1 MKILYQNR
9 IMNLSQTLP
18 LILVLLTFSCVK
30 NTEVLPEEELSVE
43 EQKWRDQNLKSYE
56 FTLQISCF
64 CIREYTLPKRVVVQN
79 NEVVQA
85 DDTPYEELNDSAIQ
99 TIDGYF
105 DFIRETRKQN
115 PDEEK
120 ITYDTNLGYPTYIFF
135 DISYQMADEEIRYT
149 ISELI
154 PSIY

>member
-1 MKILYQNR
+1 
-9 IMNLSQTLP
+9 MNLSQTLP

-43 EQKWRDQNLKSYE
+43 EQKWRDQNLASYE

-79 NEVVQA
+79 NEVVQV
-85 DDTPYEELNDSAIQ
+85 DDTPYKEFNDSAIQ

-115 PDEEK
+115 PDEEE
-120 ITYDTNLGYPTYIFF
+120 ITYDTDLGYPTYIFF

-154 PSIY
+154 PSI

>member
-43 EQKWRDQNLKSYE
+43 EQKWRDQNLESYE

-79 NEVVQA
+79 NEVVQV

-154 PSIY
+154 PSI

>member
-43 EQKWRDQNLKSYE
+43 EQKWRDQNLESYE

-79 NEVVQA
+79 NEVVQV
-85 DDTPYEELNDSAIQ
+85 DGTPYEELNDSAIQ

-115 PDEEK
+115 PDEEE
-120 ITYDTNLGYPTYIFF
+120 ITYDTDLGYPTYIFF

-154 PSIY
+154 PSI

>member
-9 IMNLSQTLP
+9 IMNLSQTLS

-79 NEVVQA
+79 NEVVQV

-115 PDEEK
+115 PDEEE
-120 ITYDTNLGYPTYIFF
+120 IIYDTDLGYPTSIFF

-149 ISELI
+149 IGELI
-154 PSIY
+154 PLN

>member
-1 MKILYQNR
+1 
-9 IMNLSQTLP
+9 MNLSQTLP

-43 EQKWRDQNLKSYE
+43 EQKWRDQNLESYE

-79 NEVVQA
+79 NEVVQV
-85 DDTPYEELNDSAIQ
+85 DGTPNEELNDSAIQ

-115 PDEEK
+115 PDEEE
-120 ITYDTNLGYPTYIFF
+120 ITYDTDLGYPTYIFF

-154 PSIY
+154 PSI

>member
-1 MKILYQNR
+1 
-9 IMNLSQTLP
+9 MNLSQTLP

-79 NEVVQA
+79 NEVVQV

-115 PDEEK
+115 PDEEE

>member
-1 MKILYQNR
+1 
-9 IMNLSQTLP
+9 MNLSQTLP

-43 EQKWRDQNLKSYE
+43 EQKWRDQNLASYE

-79 NEVVQA
+79 NEVVQV
-85 DDTPYEELNDSAIQ
+85 DDTPYKELNDSAIQ

-115 PDEEK
+115 PDEEE
-120 ITYDTNLGYPTYIFF
+120 ITYDTDLGYPTYIFF

-154 PSIY
+154 PSI

>member
-1 MKILYQNR
+1 
-9 IMNLSQTLP
+9 MNLSQTLP

-43 EQKWRDQNLKSYE
+43 EQKWRDQNLASYE

-79 NEVVQA
+79 NEVVQV

-115 PDEEK
+115 PDEEE
-120 ITYDTNLGYPTYIFF
+120 ITYDTDLGYPTYIFF
-135 DISYQMADEEIRYT
+135 DISYQIADEEIRYT

-154 PSIY
+154 PSI

>member
-1 MKILYQNR
+1 
-9 IMNLSQTLP
+9 MNLSQTLP

-79 NEVVQA
+79 NEVVQV
-85 DDTPYEELNDSAIQ
+85 DGTPYEELNDSAIQ

-115 PDEEK
+115 PDEEE
-120 ITYDTNLGYPTYIFF
+120 ITYDTDLGYPTYIFF

-154 PSIY
+154 PFI

>member
-1 MKILYQNR
+1 
-9 IMNLSQTLP
+9 MNLSQTLP

-43 EQKWRDQNLKSYE
+43 EQKWRDQNLESYE

-79 NEVVQA
+79 NEVVQV
-85 DDTPYEELNDSAIQ
+85 DGTPYEELNDSAIQ

-115 PDEEK
+115 PDEEE
-120 ITYDTNLGYPTYIFF
+120 IIYDTDLGYPTSIFF

-154 PSIY
+154 PSI

>member
-1 MKILYQNR
+1 
-9 IMNLSQTLP
+9 MNLSQTLP

-43 EQKWRDQNLKSYE
+43 EQKWRDQNLESYE
-56 FTLQISCF
+56 FTLQINCF

-79 NEVVQA
+79 NEVVQV
-85 DDTPYEELNDSAIQ
+85 DDTPYKELNDSAIQ

-115 PDEEK
+115 PDEEE
-120 ITYDTNLGYPTYIFF
+120 ITFDTNLGYPTYIFF

-154 PSIY
+154 PSI

>member
-1 MKILYQNR
+1 
-9 IMNLSQTLP
+9 MNLSQTLP

-30 NTEVLPEEELSVE
+30 NTEVLHEEELSVE

-79 NEVVQA
+79 NEVVQV

-154 PSIY
+154 PSI

>member
-1 MKILYQNR
+1 
-9 IMNLSQTLP
+9 MNLSQTLP

-43 EQKWRDQNLKSYE
+43 EQKWRDQNLESYE

-79 NEVVQA
+79 NEVVQV

-115 PDEEK
+115 PDEEE
-120 ITYDTNLGYPTYIFF
+120 ITYDTDLGYPTYIFF
-135 DISYQMADEEIRYT
+135 DISYQMADEEISYT

-154 PSIY
+154 PSI

>member
-1 MKILYQNR
+1 
-9 IMNLSQTLP
+9 MNLSQTLP

-79 NEVVQA
+79 NEVVQV
-85 DDTPYEELNDSAIQ
+85 DGTPYEELNDSAIQ
-99 TIDGYF
+99 TIDDYF

-115 PDEEK
+115 PDEEE
-120 ITYDTNLGYPTYIFF
+120 ITYDTDLGYPTYIFF

-154 PSIY
+154 PFI

>member
-1 MKILYQNR
+1 
-9 IMNLSQTLP
+9 MNLSQTLP

-43 EQKWRDQNLKSYE
+43 EQKWRDQNLESYE

-79 NEVVQA
+79 NMVVQV
-85 DDTPYEELNDSAIQ
+85 DDTPYKELNDSAIQ

-115 PDEEK
+115 PDEEE
-120 ITYDTNLGYPTYIFF
+120 ITYDTDLGYPTYIFF

-154 PSIY
+154 PSI

>member
-1 MKILYQNR
+1 
-9 IMNLSQTLP
+9 MNLSQTLP

-154 PSIY
+154 PSI

>member
-1 MKILYQNR
+1 
-9 IMNLSQTLP
+9 MNLSQTLP

-43 EQKWRDQNLKSYE
+43 EQKWRDQNLESYE

-79 NEVVQA
+79 NEVVQV

-115 PDEEK
+115 PDEEE
-120 ITYDTNLGYPTYIFF
+120 ITYDTDLGYPTYIFF

-154 PSIY
+154 PSI

>member
-79 NEVVQA
+79 NEVVQV
-85 DDTPYEELNDSAIQ
+85 DDTPYEELNDSASQ

-105 DFIRETRKQN
+105 DLIRETRKQN

>member
-1 MKILYQNR
+1 
-9 IMNLSQTLP
+9 MNLSNTLP

-79 NEVVQA
+79 NEVVQV

-154 PSIY
+154 PSI

>member
-1 MKILYQNR
+1 M
-9 IMNLSQTLP
+9 
-18 LILVLLTFSCVK
+18 LLTFSCIK

-43 EQKWRDQNLKSYE
+43 EQKWRDQNLESYE

-79 NEVVQA
+79 NEVVQV

-115 PDEEK
+115 PDEEE
-120 ITYDTNLGYPTYIFF
+120 ITYDTDLGYPTYIFF

-154 PSIY
+154 PSI

>member
-1 MKILYQNR
+1 
-9 IMNLSQTLP
+9 MNLSQTLP

-79 NEVVQA
+79 NEVVQV
-85 DDTPYEELNDSAIQ
+85 DGTPYEELNDSAIQ

-105 DFIRETRKQN
+105 DFIRGTRKQN
-115 PDEEK
+115 PDEEE
-120 ITYDTNLGYPTYIFF
+120 ITYDTDLGYPTYIFF

-154 PSIY
+154 PFI

>member
-1 MKILYQNR
+1 
-9 IMNLSQTLP
+9 MNLSQTLP

-79 NEVVQA
+79 NEVVQV

-115 PDEEK
+115 PDEEE
-120 ITYDTNLGYPTYIFF
+120 ITYDTDLGYPSYIFF

-154 PSIY
+154 PSI

>member
-1 MKILYQNR
+1 
-9 IMNLSQTLP
+9 MNLSQTLP

-79 NEVVQA
+79 NEVVQV
-85 DDTPYEELNDSAIQ
+85 DGTPYEELNDSAIQ

-154 PSIY
+154 PSI

>member
-1 MKILYQNR
+1 
-9 IMNLSQTLP
+9 MNLSQTLP

-43 EQKWRDQNLKSYE
+43 EQKWRDQNLESYE
-56 FTLQISCF
+56 FTLQINCF

-79 NEVVQA
+79 NEVVQV

-115 PDEEK
+115 PDEEE
-120 ITYDTNLGYPTYIFF
+120 ITYDTDLGYPTYIFF
-135 DISYQMADEEIRYT
+135 DISYQIADEEIRYT

-154 PSIY
+154 PSI

>member
-79 NEVVQA
+79 NEVVQV

-115 PDEEK
+115 PDEEE

>member
-1 MKILYQNR
+1 
-9 IMNLSQTLP
+9 MNLSQTLP

-56 FTLQISCF
+56 FTLQINCF

-79 NEVVQA
+79 NEVVQV
-85 DDTPYEELNDSAIQ
+85 DGTPYEELNDSAIQ

-115 PDEEK
+115 PDEEE

-154 PSIY
+154 PSI

>member
-1 MKILYQNR
+1 
-9 IMNLSQTLP
+9 MNLSQTLP
-18 LILVLLTFSCVK
+18 LILVLLTFSCIK

-43 EQKWRDQNLKSYE
+43 EQKWRDQNLESYE

-79 NEVVQA
+79 NEVVQV
-85 DDTPYEELNDSAIQ
+85 DDTPYEKLNDSAIQ

-115 PDEEK
+115 PDEEE
-120 ITYDTNLGYPTYIFF
+120 ITYDTDLGYPTYIFF

-154 PSIY
+154 PSI

>member
-1 MKILYQNR
+1 
-9 IMNLSQTLP
+9 MNLSQTLP

-43 EQKWRDQNLKSYE
+43 EQKWRDQNLESYE

-79 NEVVQA
+79 NKVVQV
-85 DDTPYEELNDSAIQ
+85 DDTPYKELNDSAIQ

-115 PDEEK
+115 PDEEE
-120 ITYDTNLGYPTYIFF
+120 ITYDTDLGYPTYIFF

-154 PSIY
+154 PSI

>member
-79 NEVVQA
+79 NEVVQV

-154 PSIY
+154 PSI

>member
-1 MKILYQNR
+1 
-9 IMNLSQTLP
+9 MNLSQTLP

-43 EQKWRDQNLKSYE
+43 EQKWRDQNLESYE

-79 NEVVQA
+79 NEVVQV
-85 DDTPYEELNDSAIQ
+85 DGTPYEELNDSAIQ

-115 PDEEK
+115 PDEEE
-120 ITYDTNLGYPTYIFF
+120 ITYHTDLGYPTYIFF

-154 PSIY
+154 PSI

>member
-1 MKILYQNR
+1 
-9 IMNLSQTLP
+9 
-18 LILVLLTFSCVK
+18 VLLTFSCVK

-79 NEVVQA
+79 NEVVQV

-115 PDEEK
+115 PDEEE

-154 PSIY
+154 PSI

>member
-1 MKILYQNR
+1 
-9 IMNLSQTLP
+9 MNLSQTLP

-79 NEVVQA
+79 NEVVQV

-105 DFIRETRKQN
+105 EFIRETRKQN
-115 PDEEK
+115 PDEEE
-120 ITYDTNLGYPTYIFF
+120 ITYDTDLGYPTYIFF
-135 DISYQMADEEIRYT
+135 DISYQMADEEISYT

-154 PSIY
+154 PSI

>member
-1 MKILYQNR
+1 
-9 IMNLSQTLP
+9 MNLSQTLP

-79 NEVVQA
+79 NEVVQV

-154 PSIY
+154 PSI

>member
-1 MKILYQNR
+1 
-9 IMNLSQTLP
+9 MNLSQTLP
-18 LILVLLTFSCVK
+18 LILALLTFSCVK

-43 EQKWRDQNLKSYE
+43 EQKWRDQNLESYE
-56 FTLQISCF
+56 FILQISCF

-79 NEVVQA
+79 NEVVQV

-115 PDEEK
+115 PDEEE
-120 ITYDTNLGYPTYIFF
+120 ITYDTDLGYPTYIFF

-154 PSIY
+154 PSI

>member
-43 EQKWRDQNLKSYE
+43 EQKWRDQNLESYE

-79 NEVVQA
+79 NEVVQV

-115 PDEEK
+115 PDEEE
-120 ITYDTNLGYPTYIFF
+120 IIYDTDLGYPTSIFF

-154 PSIY
+154 PSI

>member
-1 MKILYQNR
+1 
-9 IMNLSQTLP
+9 MNLSQTLP

-79 NEVVQA
+79 NEVVQV

-115 PDEEK
+115 PDEEE
-120 ITYDTNLGYPTYIFF
+120 ITYDTDLGYPSYIFF

>member
-1 MKILYQNR
+1 
-9 IMNLSQTLP
+9 MNLSQTLP

-43 EQKWRDQNLKSYE
+43 EQKWRDQNLESYE

-79 NEVVQA
+79 NEVVQV

-115 PDEEK
+115 PDEEE
-120 ITYDTNLGYPTYIFF
+120 ITYDTDLGYPTYIFF

-154 PSIY
+154 PFN

>member
-1 MKILYQNR
+1 
-9 IMNLSQTLP
+9 MNLSQTLP

-79 NEVVQA
+79 NEVVQV

-115 PDEEK
+115 PDEEE
-120 ITYDTNLGYPTYIFF
+120 ITYDTDLGYPTYIFF

-149 ISELI
+149 ISELT
-154 PSIY
+154 PSN

>member
-1 MKILYQNR
+1 
-9 IMNLSQTLP
+9 MNLSQTLP

-43 EQKWRDQNLKSYE
+43 EQKWRDQNLASYE

-79 NEVVQA
+79 NEVVQV
-85 DDTPYEELNDSAIQ
+85 DDTPYKEFNDSAIQ

-115 PDEEK
+115 PDEEE
-120 ITYDTNLGYPTYIFF
+120 ITYDTDLGYPTFIFF

-154 PSIY
+154 PSI